1 MIKKIVGWAL
11 LFLGVAIIIWSL
23 WSSVNIFTGKKLP
36 PEIFKSSQQ
45 EPEAQ
50 LEIGAPKDTSSQKK
64 SLSSQEQLQQ
74 QAQQEMQKGIVEGL
88 GKMLPIDA
96 LTKFF
101 NLGVWLILVWI
112 LTMGGGKI
120 SGIGIQLLKTN

>member
-1 MIKKIVGWAL
+1 MIKKIIGWAL
-11 LFLGVAIIIWSL
+11 LFLGVAIIVWSL
-23 WSSVNIFTGKKLP
+23 WSSVNIFTGKKLA

-45 EPEAQ
+45 ETQSE
-50 LEIGAPKDTSSQKK
+50 APKDASSQKK
-64 SLSSQEQLQQ
+64 SLSQEQHQQ

-101 NLGVWLILVWI
+101 NLGAWLILVWI
-112 LTMGGGKI
+112 LIMGGGKI